1 VDIVGVVSS
10 NQNNEPNKMNLP
22 NKLKEFKVIFN
33 GTEHMVT
40 ASSYIKA
47 AAQILEIEPA
57 QVVKMMG
64 GKGAFA
70 NMRFSRAKAHLHKYC
85 YVKLWNS

>member
-10 NQNNEPNKMNLP
+10 NYDNKPTNKMNLP
-22 NKLKEFKVIFN
+22 NKIKEFKVIFN
-33 GTEHMVT
+33 ETEHMVT
-40 ASSYIKA
+40 ASSLIKA

-64 GKGAFA
+64 SNGFA
-70 NMRFSRAKAHLHKYC
+70 NMRFSKAKAHLHKHC
-85 YVKLWNS
+85 YVQLWNS